1 VAKKQPTVLSI
12 ILLLLQHQL
21 IQITTTTSTTAT
33 TTTMPNQRFPSVE
46 ILSLQ
51 SHEVRFILSKTDTSM
66 ANTLRR
72 IMIAE
77 VPTLA
82 IDLVE
87 FHVNSSVLNDEY
99 IAHRLGL
106 IPLAYYKAAS
116 TTNTTA
122 TSTSTTTSIQE
133 NQQMYGSQIASDP
146 HEAFVSHRDC
156 VCYERCPRCS
166 VEFTLDVNFDDFVQ
180 QQHRSGGGGRKND
193 GNNNNDEEW
202 LAPLTVTSR
211 DLFSNNPNVQ
221 PAHFINVEEADE
233 SQDAGIAIVKL
244 GPGQHLKLKAIARLG
259 ISKEHSKWCPVAV
272 CTYKFWPVITINEE
286 ACSTLTMEQK
296 QALVE
301 VCSDR
306 ILLLDDVTGGIKAAD
321 DAWDK
326 ATFTEDL
333 DQFQQTL
340 KKRLEDED
348 YVKVTPSEDKFIF
361 SVESTGAMDAQEIIL
376 SALRVLKDKLM
387 YLQQEVENL
396 KDM

>member
-1 VAKKQPTVLSI
+1 
-12 ILLLLQHQL
+12 
-21 IQITTTTSTTAT
+21 
-33 TTTMPNQRFPSVE
+33 MPNQRFPSID

-106 IPLAYYKAAS
+106 IPLAYYKTATNTNTT
-116 TTNTTA
+116 TTNTNT
-122 TSTSTTTSIQE
+122 QD
-133 NQQMYGSQIASDP
+133 NQQLYSSQVASDP
-146 HEAFVSHRDC
+146 HESFVSHRDC

-166 VEFTLDVNFDDFVQ
+166 VEFTLDVNFDDYVQ
-180 QQHRSGGGGRKND
+180 HQGRND
-193 GNNNNDEEW
+193 NNNNEEEW

-272 CTYKFWPVITINEE
+272 CTYKFWPIIDINEE

-296 QALVE
+296 QAIVDI
-301 VCSDR
+301 CSDR
-306 ILLLDDVTGGIKAAD
+306 ILVLDDVTGGIKAVE
-321 DAWDK
+321 DAWDR

-348 YVKVTPSEDKFIF
+348 FVKVTPSDEKFIF
-361 SVESTGAMDAQEIIL
+361 SVESTGAMNAQEIVL